1 MSLARR
7 QSSRL
12 RFMGFGVFQL
22 KNYQV
27 SLQRQNRNRNADLGQ
42 AKKQLVKAMGICN
55 ECGTQCVTRHESKEA
70 NAMSDAA
77 MLDKTSEIIM
87 RRMVETGQAPH
98 YTEIADELGLSTE
111 AGRQAVHKLF
121 SAGVPGWLFPN
132 TSLIRLFCSF
142 NNLPTHYRITVDGR
156 QKWFGQ

>member
-1 MSLARR
+1 MDI
-7 QSSRL
+7 
-12 RFMGFGVFQL
+12 
-22 KNYQV
+22 Y
-27 SLQRQNRNRNADLGQ
+27 
-42 AKKQLVKAMGICN
+42 N
-55 ECGTQCVTRHESKEA
+55 ECGTQWVISHEFKEA

-77 MLDKTSEIIM
+77 MLDKTFAIIM
-87 RRMVETGQAPH
+87 RQMVETGQAPH
-98 YTEIADELGLSTE
+98 YTEIASELGLSME

-132 TSLIRLFCSF
+132 TSLIASFAPF